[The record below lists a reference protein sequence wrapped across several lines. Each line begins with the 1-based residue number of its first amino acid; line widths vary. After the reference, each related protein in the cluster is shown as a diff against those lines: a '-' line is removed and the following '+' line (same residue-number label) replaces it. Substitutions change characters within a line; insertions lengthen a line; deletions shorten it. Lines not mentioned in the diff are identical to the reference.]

1 MQGMPW
7 GQVPNQSRQTRGALG
22 SVKGL
27 SSLMK
32 KEEDQGRHL
41 VSTSVLPSPHPT
53 HVSSTVHTCAHNVHT
68 CIVCNTCE
76 QNTHTQFCKEIL
88 ERISL
93 QKNNEKQR
101 VRGDQGPVIP
111 FKDLP
116 HV

>member
-7 GQVPNQSRQTRGALG
+7 GQVANQSRQTGGALG

-41 VSTSVLPSPHPT
+41 VSTSVLHT
-53 HVSSTVHTCAHNVHT
+53 HTHTH
-68 CIVCNTCE
+68 
-76 QNTHTQFCKEIL
+76 THTQFCKEIL

-93 QKNNEKQR
+93 EKNNEKQR